1 MTTDLDYLTIAEGA
15 ARIRSGDLSPVDWT
29 RHLIT
34 RIESLDP
41 TLHAFA
47 LVTAEHAMDQA
58 HKAEAEIAAGN
69 YRGPLHGVPFALKDI
84 YDTAG
89 IATTGQSKVCA
100 GRVPERDATSVR
112 LLKDAGAVLL
122 GKLTTH
128 EFAYGGPSFDLPG
141 PPARNPWDTDRFT
154 GGSSSGSG
162 AAVAAGMVPAAM
174 GSCTGGSIRT
184 PAAYCGIA
192 GLKPTAGLVSR
203 AGVLPLSYS
212 LDTCGPM
219 AWTVADCALMLQ
231 VLAGYD
237 PEDGQSA
244 DSPIPDYHAALTGDI
259 EGLRIGVVRHFWE
272 VDKTTDPAVAAA
284 LDAALG
290 VLAGLGAEIQD
301 VTLSPLDDFAAC
313 QWVIACAE
321 ANAIHDDNL
330 RHRTDDY
337 GENFRYR
344 ILPGIALGAVDY
356 VQALRQRRQLIAE
369 VDAVLKDFDVLF
381 TATTPIPPPLLA
393 DDDLVSILATRGI
406 TTAFNTTGG
415 PALALCCGFTDDGLP
430 LSATLGGKA
439 FDDALVMRVGHA
451 YEGATEWR
459 RRRPDLGGGGS

>member
-1 MTTDLDYLTIAEGA
+1 
-15 ARIRSGDLSPVDWT
+15 
-29 RHLIT
+29 
-34 RIESLDP
+34 
-41 TLHAFA
+41 
-47 LVTAEHAMDQA
+47 
-58 HKAEAEIAAGN
+58 
-69 YRGPLHGVPFALKDI
+69 
-84 YDTAG
+84 
-89 IATTGQSKVCA
+89 
-100 GRVPERDATSVR
+100 
-112 LLKDAGAVLL
+112 
-122 GKLTTH
+122 
-128 EFAYGGPSFDLPG
+128 
-141 PPARNPWDTDRFT
+141 
-154 GGSSSGSG
+154 
-162 AAVAAGMVPAAM
+162 
-174 GSCTGGSIRT
+174 
-184 PAAYCGIA
+184 
-192 GLKPTAGLVSR
+192 
-203 AGVLPLSYS
+203 
-212 LDTCGPM
+212 
-219 AWTVADCALMLQ
+219 
-231 VLAGYD
+231 
-237 PEDGQSA
+237 
-244 DSPIPDYHAALTGDI
+244 
-259 EGLRIGVVRHFWE
+259 
-272 VDKTTDPAVAAA
+272 